1 MIEDTN
7 ITGDTKITI
16 DEPNRW
22 RLETPGHQGW
32 AGIAPRVLTIP
43 TGT

>member
-7 ITGDTKITI
+7 VQI

-22 RLETPGHQGW
+22 RLETPGHQGME
-32 AGIAPRVLTIP
+32 AHGAARRPESLP
-43 TGT
+43 DDLG

>member
-7 ITGDTKITI
+7 LQI

-22 RLETPGHQGW
+22 RLETPGHRGW
-32 AGIAPRVLTIP
+32 KDTAQST
-43 TGT
+43 